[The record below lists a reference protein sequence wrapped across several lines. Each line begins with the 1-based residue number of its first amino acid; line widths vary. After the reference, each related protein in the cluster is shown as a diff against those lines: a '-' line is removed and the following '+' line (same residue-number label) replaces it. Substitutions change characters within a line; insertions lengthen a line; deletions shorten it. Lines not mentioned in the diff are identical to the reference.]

1 VRQVLLCE
9 LVRYGNV
16 AVQKVVWTY
25 MRFKDGDAKVLSFL
39 ASRLALCNAGTVN
52 VKYMIQRDSSACCSL
67 YKIISRSAKIFL
79 KRLNL

>member
-39 ASRLALCNAGTVN
+39 ASRLALCNAGKRQTHD
-52 VKYMIQRDSSACCSL
+52 IERQQRL
-67 YKIISRSAKIFL
+67 L
-79 KRLNL
+79 LVV